1 MVLDAAAVL
10 NPRLPDDLATY
21 SVTYLFPDS
30 KQSSLPDSQ
39 DTRIT
44 RFFIGVDTPTSFSL
58 ALVGSPY
65 SYTCLFCYNL
75 LSLCGFF
82 LKVGRCNMKRWL
94 FLSLSVLIWLTTCQN
109 DPTFDSPTANATE
122 QIAAATVTP
131 TYTPTIMVPTA
142 LPTGTFGPTPVPTRP
157 PLNPTPAPTPN
168 HTPRPRPPV
177 TPQPASPSTT
187 PLLTNTSFAC
197 PRLPVEIPNPLPTP
211 APDQTVTL
219 WPASDIVA
227 PVYPTTPLIIAF
239 AQEVVSATVQL
250 ETNPGIEGEWSW
262 PDAKTLVITPRN
274 DCFPGGQDYDVIVK
288 AGVMNKAG
296 ETVIAEDTY
305 FRFATAD
312 YADLI
317 HFGWGADVDTVQASG
332 DRHLPFALYRAAS
345 MPLQANIYQLTPEQ
359 FFDLTESIR
368 YTFYPSQ
375 RVRTGYLTKLQSWEL
390 TVNPPTTPYF
400 ELRDLVLPAD
410 LLPGFYLVELTA
422 ATITRQLPLVLTDN
436 RLVVK
441 ESPTQIMAWV
451 TDFASR
457 PQAGATVSVFSA
469 EGHLLHEGL
478 TADDGVYQWDSDE
491 VLEDPLFVTAQIGD
505 DTTITVLNDLWRT
518 HYTGEPW
525 NDMTC
530 WDPRADWV
538 GLTGHVITD
547 SPVYHA
553 GDTVRFRAYLFT
565 THDGE
570 LTPLAPDTS
579 VLARLN
585 GILPQT
591 LITDAYSSLQGE
603 YELLPNAPGLTT
615 LSFTVGEQVYSHT
628 FMVVPRNNPAHQV
641 SIVTEPAQY
650 IPGQPLTITVSV
662 TDEANQPTANV
673 PVALSF
679 MEQGPEGWYVD
690 AFMLPRDERDKR
702 TDESGRATYVLTSE
716 LWGYYGGQWLIQAS
730 AMNSFA
736 TYIVTQAPPPPPS
749 TPAPPTLS
757 IEVTPTLR
765 YPDED
770 FIVTGRLASGMGEPL
785 SGRVLTLE
793 LSRNNRGSYEVT
805 YTTTVTTDHNGSIH
819 HTLAIGTPGTYQVR
833 LRAQEA
839 GQAIVS
845 LHPTI
850 HVLGIHN
857 NDYYTAPH
865 HP

>member
-1 MVLDAAAVL
+1 
-10 NPRLPDDLATY
+10 
-21 SVTYLFPDS
+21 
-30 KQSSLPDSQ
+30 
-39 DTRIT
+39 
-44 RFFIGVDTPTSFSL
+44 
-58 ALVGSPY
+58 
-65 SYTCLFCYNL
+65 
-75 LSLCGFF
+75 
-82 LKVGRCNMKRWL
+82 MKRWL
-94 FLSLSVLIWLTTCQN
+94 FLSLSVLIWLTACQN
-109 DPTFDSPTANATE
+109 DPTFDSPTATATE

-157 PLNPTPAPTPN
+157 PLSPTPAPTPN

-211 APDQTVTL
+211 APDQAVTL

-274 DCFPGGQDYDVIVK
+274 DCFPSGQDYDVIVK

-296 ETVIAEDTY
+296 ATVIAEDTY

-312 YADLI
+312 YEDLI
-317 HFGWGADVDTVQASG
+317 HFGWGADVDTVQARG
-332 DRHLPFALYRAAS
+332 ERHLPFALYQAVS
-345 MPLQANIYQLTPEQ
+345 MPLQASVYQLTLEQ
-359 FFDLTESIR
+359 FFALTETIR

-375 RVRTGYLTKLQSWEL
+375 RVRTGYLTKLQSWEF

-400 ELRDLVLPAD
+400 ELRDLVLPEE
-410 LLPGFYLVELTA
+410 LSPGFYLVELTA

-457 PQAGATVSVFSA
+457 PQAGATVSVYSA

-491 VLEDPLFVTAQIGD
+491 VLEDPLFVTAQSGN
-505 DTTITVLNDLWRT
+505 DTTMTVLNDLWRT

-525 NDMTC
+525 NNMTC

-553 GDTVRFRAYLFT
+553 GDTVRFRAYLF
-565 THDGE
+565 
-570 LTPLAPDTS
+570 
-579 VLARLN
+579 
-585 GILPQT
+585 
-591 LITDAYSSLQGE
+591 
-603 YELLPNAPGLTT
+603 
-615 LSFTVGEQVYSHT
+615 
-628 FMVVPRNNPAHQV
+628 
-641 SIVTEPAQY
+641 
-650 IPGQPLTITVSV
+650 
-662 TDEANQPTANV
+662 
-673 PVALSF
+673 
-679 MEQGPEGWYVD
+679 
-690 AFMLPRDERDKR
+690 
-702 TDESGRATYVLTSE
+702 
-716 LWGYYGGQWLIQAS
+716 
-730 AMNSFA
+730 
-736 TYIVTQAPPPPPS
+736 
-749 TPAPPTLS
+749 
-757 IEVTPTLR
+757 
-765 YPDED
+765 
-770 FIVTGRLASGMGEPL
+770 
-785 SGRVLTLE
+785 
-793 LSRNNRGSYEVT
+793 
-805 YTTTVTTDHNGSIH
+805 
-819 HTLAIGTPGTYQVR
+819 
-833 LRAQEA
+833 
-839 GQAIVS
+839 
-845 LHPTI
+845 
-850 HVLGIHN
+850 
-857 NDYYTAPH
+857 H